1 MTNNMT
7 HDYIIL
13 LPPSEGKSDS
23 IDPKNPSWDSVRN
36 DSKYIHF
43 SELNKNRLEL
53 IKSLQKY
60 AKNADGKELEELFEL
75 KGKNLIN
82 AINATR
88 NLLVSPTMPACRL
101 YTGVV
106 YDNIEI
112 DTLSK
117 SALNNLTSKTYVI
130 SGLWGLVRLSDH
142 LPDYKLK
149 ISSKFDDVNLVKYWM
164 GEVSG
169 LINTISKDKFVW
181 DLLPNE
187 HRKVWNDKASAATHI
202 ASVRFVEEKA
212 GKLKVVGH
220 TAKAYKGKL
229 VREIVSHDIDSMDK
243 FKSHKFDNMKIAD
256 IITKG
261 NTSEITI
268 KIG

>member
-1 MTNNMT
+1 MT

-23 IDPKNPSWDSVRN
+23 IDLKNPSWDAVRN

-43 SELNKNRLEL
+43 SELNKKRLEL

-60 AKNADGKELEELFEL
+60 AKNADEKELEALFEL
-75 KGKNLIN
+75 KGKNLDK
-82 AINATR
+82 AAAATK
-88 NLLVSPTMPACRL
+88 NLLVSPTMPAYRL

-117 SALNNLTSKTYVI
+117 SALTNLTSKTYAI

-149 ISSKFDDVNLVKYWM
+149 ISSRFDDINLVKYWM
-164 GEVSG
+164 GDVSR
-169 LINTISKDKFVW
+169 LINQISKEKFVW

-187 HRKVWNDKASAATHI
+187 HRKVWNDKCSAATHI
-202 ASVRFVEEKA
+202 AAVRFVEEKA

-243 FKSHKFDNMKIAD
+243 FKSHRFENMKIID

-261 NTSEITI
+261 NKSEVVMR
-268 KIG
+268 IG

>member
-1 MTNNMT
+1 MTDT
-7 HDYIIL
+7 YIIL

-43 SELNKNRLEL
+43 SELNKKRLEL

-60 AKNADGKELEELFEL
+60 AKSADDKELEELFEL
-75 KGKNLIN
+75 KGKNLDK
-82 AINATR
+82 AVAATS
-88 NLLVSPTMPACRL
+88 NLLISPTMPAYRL

-106 YDNIEI
+106 YDNINI
-112 DTLSK
+112 GSLSGAK
-117 SALNNLTSKTYVI
+117 LNGLATQTYVI

-149 ISSKFDDVNLVKYWM
+149 ISSRFDDINLVKYW
-164 GEVSG
+164 GDDVSG
-169 LINTISKDKFVW
+169 LINKISKDKLVW

-187 HRKVWNDKASAATHI
+187 HRKVWNDKGSAATHI
-202 ASVRFVEEKA
+202 VAVRFVEEKA

-229 VREIVSHDIDSMDK
+229 VREIVTHDIDSMDK
-243 FKSHKFDNMKIAD
+243 FISYKFENMKIAD

-261 NTSEITI
+261 NKSEVVMRM
-268 KIG
+268 G

>member
-1 MTNNMT
+1 
-7 HDYIIL
+7 
-13 LPPSEGKSDS
+13 
-23 IDPKNPSWDSVRN
+23 
-36 DSKYIHF
+36 
-43 SELNKNRLEL
+43 
-53 IKSLQKY
+53 
-60 AKNADGKELEELFEL
+60 
-75 KGKNLIN
+75 
-82 AINATR
+82 
-88 NLLVSPTMPACRL
+88 MPAYRL

-117 SALNNLTSKTYVI
+117 SALANLTSKTYAI

-149 ISSKFDDVNLVKYWM
+149 ISSRFDDVNLVKYWAY
-164 GEVSG
+164 EVSG
-169 LINTISKDKFVW
+169 LIHKISKDKFVW

-187 HRKVWNDKASAATHI
+187 HSKVWNDKDSAVTHI
-202 ASVRFVEEKA
+202 VAVRFVEEKA

-243 FKSHKFDNMKIAD
+243 FISNKFENMKIID

-261 NTSEITI
+261 NKSVVVM

>member
-1 MTNNMT
+1 MTDT
-7 HDYIIL
+7 YIIL
-13 LPPSEGKSDS
+13 LPPSEGKSDE
-23 IDPKNPSWDSVRN
+23 IHQKNPSWDSVR
-36 DSKYIHF
+36 DDARYIHF
-43 SELNKNRLEL
+43 SELNKKRLEL

-60 AKNADGKELEELFEL
+60 VKSADDKELEELFEL
-75 KGKNLIN
+75 KGKNLDK
-82 AINATR
+82 AVNAT
-88 NLLVSPTMPACRL
+88 NDLLVSPTMPAYQL

-106 YDNIEI
+106 YDNTGI

-117 SALNNLTSKTYVI
+117 KSLMNLTSKTYVI

-149 ISSKFDDVNLVKYWM
+149 ISSKYDDINISKYWM
-164 GEVSG
+164 GDVSG
-169 LINTISKDKFVW
+169 LINKISKEKFVW

-187 HRKVWNDKASAATHI
+187 HRKVWNDKGSAATHI
-202 ASVRFVEEKA
+202 AAVRFVEERD

-229 VREIVSHDIDSMDK
+229 VREIVTHDIDSMDK
-243 FKSHKFDNMKIAD
+243 FISHKFENMKIAD
-256 IITKG
+256 ILTKG
-261 NTSEITI
+261 NKSEIVM